1 MSSEHRNI
9 ADTWIEEIGKAVPN
23 LNVLA
28 EYRKRDAEFLSRA
41 QEHDDVIAMRDAAK
55 VRYDDL
61 SALRLK
67 EFMSGFTAIST
78 KLKEMY
84 QVSLKIPYLWW

>member
-1 MSSEHRNI
+1 
-9 ADTWIEEIGKAVPN
+9 
-23 LNVLA
+23 LA

-41 QEHDDVIAMRDAAK
+41 QEHDDVIALRDAAK

-84 QVSLKIPYLWW
+84 QVSYVGMVAGGPAERSDDHHGWECGN